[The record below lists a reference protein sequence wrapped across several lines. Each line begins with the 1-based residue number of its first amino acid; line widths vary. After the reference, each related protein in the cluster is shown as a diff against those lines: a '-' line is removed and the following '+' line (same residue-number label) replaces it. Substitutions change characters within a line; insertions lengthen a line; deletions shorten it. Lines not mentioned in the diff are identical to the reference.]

1 MIWMRYLSIW
11 VCQLS
16 KTHLINILKVNHWL
30 RLQWLETSASGFHN
44 TIIVNKCVEMN
55 KMYKK
60 WDRYK
65 FNSNPVRHSWGH
77 EEELSQ
83 FWDQWNTFVVC
94 LKNYHF
100 WGPRAANSIFF
111 KTKEFDP
118 LKWLNDEAMENY
130 KLREHVFLKV
140 NTRKS
145 CKLPVR
151 LDNNRIIWQ
160 NRPNTLLEIVCWQIG
175 QRGDMLRR
183 SPSCV
188 WNGNVLSAG
197 QRIKR
202 SLFYRKFCMPW
213 RLNQSHFLLLKPG
226 LKVSHLMLSI

>member
-1 MIWMRYLSIW
+1 MWKWTKCTKNEIDISSIQI
-11 VCQLS
+11 QLGIVGDMKKS
-16 KTHLINILKVNHWL
+16 FLNS
-30 RLQWLETSASGFHN
+30 ETN
-44 TIIVNKCVEMN
+44 ETLW
-55 KMYKK
+55 Y
-60 WDRYK
+60 
-65 FNSNPVRHSWGH
+65 
-77 EEELSQ
+77 
-83 FWDQWNTFVVC
+83 FVVC
-94 LKNYHF
+94 LKNDHF

-175 QRGDMLRR
+175 QGGDLLRR

-188 WNGNVLSAG
+188 WNGNVLSAR
-197 QRIKR
+197 QRIR
-202 SLFYRKFCMPW
+202 ESLFYRIFFMPW